1 LGSEEQD
8 HEEQIEM
15 RVAVEA
21 KEASSSVQVWSN
33 ADRLVLVV
41 VLVLIFLAAARTP
54 VDTDMWWH
62 LRSGE
67 TTWTEGS
74 PLLRDTYSF
83 TRLGQP
89 WVNHSWMAQI
99 VLYLLFEWGG
109 YLALGAGVA
118 LLATGLMVLVFLQ
131 QDGPALLR
139 AFLLVLAMTVTS
151 TVLSPRPQVFS
162 LLLFALTGYLLY
174 MYKWRRRDTVWV
186 LVPLF
191 VLWSNLHGGYPLGLL
206 LIGVTVSGEVLNQA
220 FRYSGPEIMSWRQIR
235 KLIIIGVLSALV
247 VVINPNGIYTW
258 LIPFQT
264 VGMNVIQKFVS
275 EWAAPDFQ
283 SPAQLSLLVL
293 TLALA
298 GAMGFSRRRIDG
310 SDLVTIIVFGMMA
323 YLARRN
329 FGPFALAATP
339 VLSRH
344 LWRVIQRFQG
354 HIRGRRE
361 RPMQAPAEVPQLMIP
376 AWKKGINFS
385 LAAFLILAAFGK
397 LYFVTHPAF
406 VDAHIQ
412 SIYPVG
418 AVQWMQEQ
426 NIQGKVFNEYAW
438 GGYLVWTLRENPV
451 FVDGRTDLFGD
462 AVVME
467 WMDVVQAEARWSE
480 VLEHWQVDLILL
492 EPERPVVSL
501 LQGNGWQELYRD
513 EYSVLFGRN

>member
-1 LGSEEQD
+1 LGSEEQVHD
-8 HEEQIEM
+8 KQIKM
-15 RVAVEA
+15 RIAVEE
-21 KEASSSVQVWSN
+21 KEVSSSNQVWSN
-33 ADRLVLVV
+33 ADRLVMMV

-67 TTWTEGS
+67 TTWTAGS
-74 PLLRDTYSF
+74 PLLQDPYSF

-89 WVNHSWMAQI
+89 WINHSWLAQI
-99 VLYLLFEWGG
+99 VLFLLFEWGA

-131 QDGPALLR
+131 QDGPTLLR

-162 LLLFALTGYLLY
+162 LLLFALTGYILY
-174 MYKWRRRDTVWV
+174 MYKWRGRDTVWV
-186 LVPLF
+186 LVPMF

-206 LIGVTVSGEVLNQA
+206 LIGATAFGEILNHA
-220 FRYSGPEIMSWRQIR
+220 FRYSGPEIMTWRQIR
-235 KLIIIGVLSALV
+235 KLIIIAVLCVLV
-247 VVINPNGIYTW
+247 VVINPNGINTW

-264 VGMNVIQKFVS
+264 VGMNVIQKFVP

-283 SPAQLSLLVL
+283 SPAQLSLLAL

-310 SDLVTIIVFGMMA
+310 SDLVTIFVFGMMA

-344 LWRVIQRFQG
+344 LWCVIQSLQSN
-354 HIRGRRE
+354 IRGRRE
-361 RPMQAPAEVPQLMIP
+361 LPMQIPAEVSQFKIP
-376 AWKKGINFS
+376 IWKKGINLS

-406 VDAHIQ
+406 VAAHIQ

-418 AVQWMQEQ
+418 AVQWMQKQ
-426 NIQGKVFNEYAW
+426 NIQGNVFNEYAW

-462 AVVME
+462 VVVMD
-467 WMDVVQAEARWSE
+467 WMDVVQADARWSE
-480 VLEHWQVDLILL
+480 VLEYWQVELILL
-492 EPERPVVSL
+492 EPNRPVVSL
-501 LQGNGWQELYRD
+501 LEGNGWQELYRD
-513 EYSVLFGRN
+513 DYSVLFRRD